1 VAKGGK
7 PDLCRYAMTTK
18 QACRYLIGERL
29 PEAERRVEASLSVDP
44 SLDLPIRG
52 REEHVMPSPLKTGQ
66 DLFTGIG
73 QNQRRSVYVDNQL
86 GHPCTK

>member
-52 REEHVMPSPLKTGQ
+52 REEH
-66 DLFTGIG
+66 
-73 QNQRRSVYVDNQL
+73 QRRSVYVDNQL